1 MLRQRAV
8 SSVVIVALTL
18 GAAFLGRAIF
28 AVFVA
33 VVLGLALRETYAMF
47 RHAGHRT
54 LRPVG
59 YVLVATLPAVV
70 LARRWDAW
78 GAALIAAAVF
88 VPLLALIFREDY
100 RGALTDWALTVVGA
114 LYVALPAA
122 HCAYA
127 FALPLSPL
135 VALGAGALLSA
146 IGQLGDL
153 AESLIKRQAG
163 VKDSGDLIPGHGGIL
178 DRLDSL
184 LPVVVATYY
193 LALLVG

>member
-54 LRPVG
+54 LRAVG
-59 YVLVATLPAVV
+59 YVLVAAVPAVA

-78 GAALIAAAVF
+78 GAALIAAALF

-100 RGALTDWALTVVGA
+100 RGALTDWAMTVVGA

-122 HCAYA
+122 HFVLLRDLNGPLNSLLGRVDRWGLWQLPDFGEMTRGLGWFLLAQVVTWLSDVGAYA
-127 FALPLSPL
+127 AGRAWGRRKLAPAISP
-135 VALGAGALLSA
+135 
-146 IGQLGDL
+146 GQ
-153 AESLIKRQAG
+153 
-163 VKDSGDLIPGHGGIL
+163 
-178 DRLDSL
+178 
-184 LPVVVATYY
+184 T
-193 LALLVG
+193 